1 MLEQI
6 QQYRPVL
13 ERTIFGLAL
22 LGVLDVVHLYLQKNR
37 GFEGGCLGVT
47 SLDSAAAN
55 ESTFDCAS
63 VTSGL
68 GSELFGISNVTWG
81 FVFYL
86 SLVVLTALIFW
97 IQPKLRRWFHGARVG
112 MLTGGFGYSLYL
124 VYLQV
129 GPIDAFCALCLVSAT
144 IATTLFGLQVAILV
158 PSSSLPESPMPSRLY
173 KRQVAVFAYLVTATL
188 VLIGADFTFFGE
200 SGQAS
205 APEARAASQSSTPPT
220 GQCHLNQQKSP
231 VGNQGAALISFQDIT
246 KGSADADVT
255 IIEYFDPN
263 CPHCKTYH
271 ATMKKLREQ
280 YADEVQFVY
289 KPFPLRASSIP
300 EIQALYIAHQSGKFT
315 QMLEAQ
321 YARQGPGGINLTDLR
336 SIASEIGMD
345 PDVLANRIEQNNYR
359 EHILRGR
366 KQAQGAGVGRTPTVL
381 VNGHFVSSR
390 SFECM
395 TSFIQQAQN
404 GTLGTSTSK

>member
-1 MLEQI
+1 M
-6 QQYRPVL
+6 
-13 ERTIFGLAL
+13 IFGLAL
-22 LGVLDVVHLYLQKNR
+22 LGVLDVVHLYLQKSR
-37 GFEGGCLGVT
+37 GFEEGCLGVA
-47 SLDSAAAN
+47 SLGSAAAN
-55 ESTFDCAS
+55 NSTFDCAS

-81 FVFYL
+81 FAFYL

-97 IQPKLRRWFHGARVG
+97 TQPKIRRWFHGARVG

-124 VYLQV
+124 VYLQL
-129 GPIDAFCALCLVSAT
+129 GPIDAYCALCLVSAT
-144 IATTLFGLQVAILV
+144 IATTLFGLQVATLV
-158 PSSSLPESPMPSRLY
+158 PSSSLPESPMPSRLF

-188 VLIGADFTFFGE
+188 VLVGADFTLFGASGE
-200 SGQAS
+200 SSAPNARAS
-205 APEARAASQSSTPPT
+205 ARSSTAPT

-271 ATMKKLREQ
+271 STMKKLRKQ

-345 PDVLANRIEQNNYR
+345 PDVLANRIEQNDYR